1 VHVPL
6 LNRFVRKESNMEGS
20 AADDIFDIHIPAI
33 DIATIHIAAINI
45 LVHIVAIDCKVQE
58 GKHLFI
64 GDR

>member
-1 VHVPL
+1 
-6 LNRFVRKESNMEGS
+6 MEGS